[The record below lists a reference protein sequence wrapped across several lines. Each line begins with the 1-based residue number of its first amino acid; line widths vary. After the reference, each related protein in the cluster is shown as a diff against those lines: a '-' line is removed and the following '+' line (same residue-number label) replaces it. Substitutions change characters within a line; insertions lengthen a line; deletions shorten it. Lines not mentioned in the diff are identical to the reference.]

1 MKNGFLRFAFV
12 ASLAMVLVLPG
23 CKKEDTFTLAKC
35 LSSTDWN
42 ATSFRIDGHEYIGIN
57 NYYSSLQ
64 LEFGQYNKADQR
76 GSITMTRILSS
87 GSVEP
92 PYTGTY
98 EIIESTQEIDITF
111 NGFATTTFMTD
122 CTEQGRLNLE
132 GNIIAANGINYYWE
146 INTRKK

>member
-1 MKNGFLRFAFV
+1 MKNYLFN
-12 ASLAMVLVLPG
+12 AMGIAILGLVMLVSS